1 MKGTVFAVA
10 LNHRSQLDFWHGAF
24 DELPYK
30 TPPKTPIW
38 FIKPRN
44 TVIVSGDI
52 IPHPIG
58 ETVQSGATLALLI
71 GKTARKVSIQDA
83 EQYIAG
89 YALANEVSLPETSF
103 YRPAIKA
110 KCRDGFCPI
119 GQIITTKSV
128 DSLNIITEINGQAVD
143 RWSTRDLVRSAP
155 ELLAALSDFA
165 TLNEGDVILLG
176 TPHQRVTLHPNDT
189 VTVKAEGF
197 PALKNTVVLE
207 DITLK
212 DTDVEGMAQAGGQS

>member
-10 LNHRSQLDFWHGAF
+10 LNHNSQLDFWRKAF
-24 DELPYK
+24 HEAPYN
-30 TPPKTPIW
+30 TPPQTPIW
-38 FIKPRN
+38 FIKPHN
-44 TVIVSGDI
+44 TVIASGDI

-58 ETVQSGATLALLI
+58 ETVQSGATLALFI
-71 GKTARKVSIQDA
+71 GTDKAGKPARRVSVKDA

-119 GQIITTKSV
+119 GQMISTRNV
-128 DSLNIITEINGQAVD
+128 DSLEITTEINGQEVD
-143 RWSTRDLVRSAP
+143 RWSTKDLVRSSS
-155 ELLAALSDFA
+155 ELLSALSDFA
-165 TLNEGDVILLG
+165 TLKEGDVILLG

-189 VTVKAEGF
+189 VTINADGF
-197 PALKNTVVLE
+197 PTLQNPVVL
-207 DITLK
+207 
-212 DTDVEGMAQAGGQS
+212 AGGQA

>member
-10 LNHRSQLDFWHGAF
+10 LNHSSQISFWHEAF
-24 DELPYK
+24 NKEPYK

-44 TVIVSGDI
+44 TVINSGDV

-71 GKTARKVSIQDA
+71 GKTARKVSVQNA

-119 GQIITTKSV
+119 GQMIKTNSV
-128 DSLNIITEINGQAVD
+128 ESLDIVTEINGQEVD
-143 RWSTRDLVRSAP
+143 RWSTEDLVRSAS
-155 ELLAALSDFA
+155 ELLAALSEFA
-165 TLNEGDVILLG
+165 TLKAGDAILLG
-176 TPHQRVTLHPNDT
+176 TPHQRITLHPADK
-189 VTVKAEGF
+189 VTVKAKGF
-197 PALKNTVVLE
+197 PDLENSVVL
-207 DITLK
+207 
-212 DTDVEGMAQAGGQS
+212 AGGQA

>member
-10 LNHRSQLDFWHGAF
+10 LNHRSQLRFWHEAF
-24 DELPYK
+24 NEEPYK

-44 TVIVSGDI
+44 TVIHSGEV

-58 ETVQSGATLALLI
+58 ETVQSGATLALLV
-71 GKTARKVSIQDA
+71 GKTARKISVQDA
-83 EQYIAG
+83 GQYIAG

-119 GQIITTKSV
+119 GQMVKVSSV
-128 DSLNIITEINGQAVD
+128 ESLDIVTEINGHEVD
-143 RWSTRDLVRSAP
+143 RWSTQDLVRSAP
-155 ELLAALSDFA
+155 ELLAALSEFA
-165 TLNEGDVILLG
+165 TLQEGDAILLG
-176 TPHQRVTLHPNDT
+176 TPHQRVTLQPADN
-189 VTVKAEGF
+189 VTVKAQGF
-197 PALKNTVVLE
+197 PNLENTVEL
-207 DITLK
+207 
-212 DTDVEGMAQAGGQS
+212 AGGRP

>member
-10 LNHRSQLDFWHGAF
+10 LNHNSQLDFWHEAF
-24 DELPYK
+24 HEAPYK

-44 TVIVSGDI
+44 TVIGSGDV

-58 ETVQSGATLALLI
+58 ETVQSGATLALFV
-71 GKTARKVSIQDA
+71 GETSRKISVQDA
-83 EQYIAG
+83 NQYIAG

-119 GQIITTKSV
+119 GQMIKTSAIE
-128 DSLNIITEINGQAVD
+128 SLDIVTEINGYEVD
-143 RWSTRDLVRSAP
+143 RWSTVDLVRSAP
-155 ELLAALSDFA
+155 ELLSALSEFA
-165 TLNEGDVILLG
+165 TLKAGDIILLG
-176 TPHQRVTLHPNDT
+176 TPHQRVTLRPTDKI
-189 VTVKAEGF
+189 TVKAKGF
-197 PALKNTVVLE
+197 PNLDNTVVL
-207 DITLK
+207 
-212 DTDVEGMAQAGGQS
+212 AGGRA

>member
-10 LNHRSQLDFWHGAF
+10 LNHRSQIDFWNGAF
-24 DELPYK
+24 HEAPYK

-44 TVIVSGDI
+44 TVIGSGDV
-52 IPHPIG
+52 IPHPAG
-58 ETVQSGATLALLI
+58 ETVQSGATLAMLI

-83 EQYIAG
+83 DQYIAG

-119 GQIITTKSV
+119 GQMSKIRSV
-128 DSLNIITEINGQAVD
+128 ELLDIVTEINGQEVD
-143 RWSTRDLVRSAP
+143 RWSTKDLVRSAQ
-155 ELLAALSDFA
+155 ELLVALSEFA
-165 TLNEGDVILLG
+165 TLKEGDVILLG
-176 TPHQRVTLHPNDT
+176 TPHQRATLRSGDQIT
-189 VTVKAEGF
+189 IKAEGF
-197 PALKNTVVLE
+197 PNLENRVVL
-207 DITLK
+207 
-212 DTDVEGMAQAGGQS
+212 AGGQA

>member
-10 LNHRSQLDFWHGAF
+10 LNHRSQIDFWDGAF
-24 DELPYK
+24 HEIPYK

-44 TVIVSGDI
+44 TVIGSGDI

-71 GKTARKVSIQDA
+71 GKTARKVSVQDA

-110 KCRDGFCPI
+110 KCRDGFCPL
-119 GQIITTKSV
+119 GQMTKVRSV
-128 DSLNIITEINGQAVD
+128 GSLDIVTEINGLEAD
-143 RWSTRDLVRSAP
+143 RWSTQDLVRSAP
-155 ELLAALSDFA
+155 ELLVALSEFA
-165 TLNEGDVILLG
+165 TLKEGDIILLG
-176 TPHQRVTLHPNDT
+176 TPRQRVTLHPDDQ
-189 VTVKAEGF
+189 VTIKADGF
-197 PALKNTVVLE
+197 PNLENTVVL
-207 DITLK
+207 
-212 DTDVEGMAQAGGQS
+212 AGGQV

>member
-10 LNHRSQLDFWHGAF
+10 LNHSSQLSFWYEAF
-24 DELPYK
+24 NEEPYK

-44 TVIVSGDI
+44 TVIHSGDV
-52 IPHPIG
+52 IPHPAG

-71 GKTARKVSIQDA
+71 GKTARKISVQDA
-83 EQYIAG
+83 GQYIAG

-119 GQIITTKSV
+119 GQMVKTSSV
-128 DSLNIITEINGQAVD
+128 ESLDIVTEINGREVD
-143 RWSTRDLVRSAP
+143 RWSTQDLVRSAP
-155 ELLAALSDFA
+155 ELLAALSEFA
-165 TLNEGDVILLG
+165 TLKEGDAILLG
-176 TPHQRVTLHPNDT
+176 TPHQRITLHPADNIT
-189 VTVKAEGF
+189 IRAKGF
-197 PALKNTVVLE
+197 PHLENTVGL
-207 DITLK
+207 
-212 DTDVEGMAQAGGQS
+212 AGDQP

>member
-10 LNHRSQLDFWHGAF
+10 LNHSSQIRFWHEAF
-24 DELPYK
+24 NQEPYK

-44 TVIVSGDI
+44 TVINSGDI
-52 IPHPIG
+52 IPHPVG

-71 GKTARKVSIQDA
+71 GKTARKVSVQDA

-119 GQIITTKSV
+119 GQMTRINSV
-128 DSLNIITEINGQAVD
+128 ASLDIVTEINGQEVD
-143 RWSTRDLVRSAP
+143 RWSTQDLVRSAA
-155 ELLAALSDFA
+155 ELLAALSEFA
-165 TLNEGDVILLG
+165 TLNESDAILLG
-176 TPHQRVTLHPNDT
+176 TPHQRVTLHPADK
-189 VTVKAEGF
+189 VTVKAKGF
-197 PALKNTVVLE
+197 PDLENTVVLS
-207 DITLK
+207 
-212 DTDVEGMAQAGGQS
+212 GGQV

>member
-10 LNHRSQLDFWHGAF
+10 LNHSSQIRFWHEAF
-24 DELPYK
+24 NQEPYK

-44 TVIVSGDI
+44 TVINSGDI
-52 IPHPIG
+52 IPHPVG

-71 GKTARKVSIQDA
+71 GKTARKVSVQDA

-119 GQIITTKSV
+119 GQMTRISSV
-128 DSLNIITEINGQAVD
+128 ASLDIVTEINGQEVD
-143 RWSTRDLVRSAP
+143 RWSTQDLVRSAA
-155 ELLAALSDFA
+155 ELLAALSEFA
-165 TLNEGDVILLG
+165 TLNEGDAILLG
-176 TPHQRVTLHPNDT
+176 TPHQRVTLHPADK
-189 VTVKAEGF
+189 VTVKAKGF
-197 PALKNTVVLE
+197 SDLENTVVS
-207 DITLK
+207 
-212 DTDVEGMAQAGGQS
+212 AGGQA

>member
-10 LNHRSQLDFWHGAF
+10 LNHSSQIRFWHEAF
-24 DELPYK
+24 NQEPYK

-44 TVIVSGDI
+44 TVINSGDI
-52 IPHPIG
+52 IPHPVG

-71 GKTARKVSIQDA
+71 GKTARKVSVQDA

-119 GQIITTKSV
+119 GQMTRISSV
-128 DSLNIITEINGQAVD
+128 ESLDIVTEINGQEVD
-143 RWSTRDLVRSAP
+143 RWSTQDLVRSAA
-155 ELLAALSDFA
+155 ELLAALSEFA
-165 TLNEGDVILLG
+165 TLNEGDAILLG
-176 TPHQRVTLHPNDT
+176 TPHQRVTLHPADK
-189 VTVKAEGF
+189 VTVKAKDF
-197 PALKNTVVLE
+197 PDLENTVVS
-207 DITLK
+207 
-212 DTDVEGMAQAGGQS
+212 AGGQA